1 MSEIRPTPES
11 ASRTSR
17 PQACAAPVSARQSS
31 LRTANLALLAGHV
44 FAQPEPVSRAD
55 VAAATGMTR
64 STASRLADDLVS
76 AGILSELEPSPASG
90 PGRPA
95 VPLAP
100 ARGTFVAIGL
110 EVNVSRMA
118 VRAIDLSGQV
128 LAERVVLDDFEAS
141 DPAQVLPRLAELAT
155 EALALDTVRHAR
167 KVGAAIALPGLVS
180 HETLLRAPN
189 LGWER
194 IDPRPFLAE
203 ALQPDGLVLHLGN
216 EANFGALTAGRSRPA
231 APHSAPSYIYL
242 SGENGIG
249 AGIVREGQVMLGVS
263 GFAGEIGH
271 IQADPTGPLCTC
283 GNRGCV
289 ERYAGRQLILAAAGL
304 EPTAGPD
311 QLVAAWEA
319 GEPQAR
325 RAVTRAAQAL
335 GVGLGAAINI
345 LDIPTVILGGH
356 LAPLSEILRPELE
369 AELRQRVL
377 SSRWSVPEV
386 ITTSQDQ
393 TPAVTGAA
401 WSLLEEVVADPAAW
415 M

>member
-1 MSEIRPTPES
+1 MSQARTTS
-11 ASRTSR
+11 ASS
-17 PQACAAPVSARQSS
+17 PASAAPVSASPVSARQSS

-44 FAQPEPVSRAD
+44 FAAPEPVSRAN

-64 STASRLADDLVS
+64 STASRLADDLVA
-76 AGILSELEPSPASG
+76 AGILTELDPSPASG

-128 LAERVVLDDFEAS
+128 LAERVVLDDLADS
-141 DPAQVLPRLAELAT
+141 DPADVLPRLAQLT
-155 EALALDTVRHAR
+155 TDVLNLNDVQRAR
-167 KVGAAIALPGLVS
+167 RVGVAIALPGLVS

-203 ALQPDGLVLHLGN
+203 VLEGDGLVLQLGN
-216 EANFGALTAGRSRPA
+216 EANFGALTAGRDRPA
-231 APHSAPSYIYL
+231 APHSAPSFIYL

-249 AGIVREGQVMLGVS
+249 AGIVREGRVMLGAS
-263 GFAGEIGH
+263 GFAGEVGH
-271 IQADPTGPLCTC
+271 IQVDPSGPQCTC

-289 ERYAGRQLILAAAGL
+289 ERYAGRRRILAAAGL
-304 EPTAGPD
+304 DETTEPEE
-311 QLVAAWEA
+311 LVAAWQA
-319 GEPQAR
+319 DDSAAR
-325 RAVTRAAQAL
+325 RAVSRAAQAL
-335 GVGLGAAINI
+335 GVGLSAAINI

-356 LAPLSEILRPELE
+356 LAPLAEILRPELD
-369 AELRQRVL
+369 AELRRRVL

-401 WSLLEEVVADPAAW
+401 WSLLEEVVADPVAW

>member
-1 MSEIRPTPES
+1 MSQARTTS
-11 ASRTSR
+11 ASPSLAPRT
-17 PQACAAPVSARQSS
+17 QASAATVSARQST

-44 FAQPEPVSRAD
+44 FAAPKPVSRAD
-55 VAAATGMTR
+55 VAAMTGMTR
-64 STASRLADDLVS
+64 STASRLADDLVA
-76 AGILSELEPSPASG
+76 AGILTELDPSPASG

-141 DPAQVLPRLAELAT
+141 DPAEVLPRLARLT
-155 EALALDTVRHAR
+155 RDVLSLDAVRRAR

-194 IDPRPFLAE
+194 IDPRPFLTDV
-203 ALQPDGLVLHLGN
+203 LQPDGLVLRLGN
-216 EANFGALTAGRSRPA
+216 EANFGALTAGRERPA
-231 APHSAPSYIYL
+231 ALHSSPSFIYL

-249 AGIVREGQVMLGVS
+249 AGIVRDNRVMLGVS
-263 GFAGEIGH
+263 GFAGEVGH
-271 IQADPTGPLCTC
+271 IQVDPTGPLCTC

-289 ERYAGRQLILAAAGL
+289 ERYAGRRLILAAAGL
-304 EPTAGPD
+304 EATAGP
-311 QLVAAWEA
+311 QELVAAWEA
-319 GEPQAR
+319 EAPAAR
-325 RAVTRAAQAL
+325 RAVTDAARAL
-335 GVGLGAAINI
+335 GVGLSAAINV

-356 LAPLSEILRPELE
+356 LAPLADILRPELE

-401 WSLLEEVVADPAAW
+401 WSLLEEVVADPVAW